1 MYATRDIV
9 HSIVAVEWVVLVNCT
24 DVGCTGLL
32 GPEIKVQTMADNY
45 AANVHSCL
53 PFTITLAVADDGYD
67 NTVTSHV

>member
-32 GPEIKVQTMADNY
+32 GPEIKGQTMADNY
-45 AANVHSCL
+45 AANVHFKRFML
-53 PFTITLAVADDGYD
+53 TIYYYIGCC
-67 NTVTSHV
+67 